1 MKKYELTQNIKKIGN
16 ITLHQIKA
24 LQDFGIVKAGTLGG
38 YIENEDNLSQKGTA
52 WVYGN
57 AMVHDNAIVHG
68 NALVY
73 GGAWIYDDAEVGGN
87 AKVFGDARVSGNAK
101 VFDDAWVCGNARV
114 SGNAWVGG
122 NATVF
127 GNAEVYRDAIVCGDA
142 EVSGNARVYGNAR
155 VSKINHLFTIGPI
168 DSWNRTITFYRNIE
182 NKISVVSDCFIGS
195 IDEFVEDV
203 KEDTHGDN
211 EHAKVYEL
219 AVELAKLQIG
229 LS

>member
-57 AMVHDNAIVHG
+57 ALVHDNAMVHG

-114 SGNAWVGG
+114 FGNARVYG
-122 NATVF
+122 NAEVS
-127 GNAEVYRDAIVCGDA
+127 GDAEVYRDAIV
-142 EVSGNARVYGNAR
+142 SN
-155 VSKINHLFTIGPI
+155 INHLFTIGPI

-203 KEDTHGDN
+203 KDTHGDN